1 MHANR
6 IAGRKCRLHRLSM
19 HLKEKVSGTSM
30 REIQAGLEHLE
41 RQEWWR
47 WATALLIML
56 ALSFGVFAL
65 TLPGPQKDFFTHYRW
80 NTAVPGL
87 FATILVFNA
96 FVVYQQIRISRMR
109 RQLSTQIGM
118 LAALEVLR
126 PPTPEEQAGRQERRR
141 AQRYPFDQRLKVK
154 ATLDG
159 EEIVLY
165 GRIIDLSELGLGAVI
180 SGSLE
185 RDAQVSLEFSTGPGR
200 TSLLLTGVVRSVRG
214 FRHGF
219 EFAALEVGDLDRL
232 RSCFPEAALLVSR

>member
-1 MHANR
+1 MR
-6 IAGRKCRLHRLSM
+6 RLSM

-30 REIQAGLEHLE
+30 REIQAGLERLE

-65 TLPGPQKDFFTHYRW
+65 TLPGQKDFFTHYRW

-87 FATILVFNA
+87 FATILIFNV

-109 RQLSTQIGM
+109 RQLSSQIGM

-126 PPTPEEQAGRQERRR
+126 PPTAEEQKGRQERRR
-141 AQRYPFDQRLKVK
+141 ATRHPFDQRLKIK
-154 ATLDG
+154 AQVDG
-159 EEIVLY
+159 EETVLY

-185 RDAQVSLEFSTGPGR
+185 RDTQVSLEFSTGPGR
-200 TSLLLTGVVRSVRG
+200 TSLPLTGVVRSVRG

-219 EFAALEVGDLDRL
+219 EFATVSANDAESI
-232 RSCFPEAALLVSR
+232 RSCFSEAVLVTSR

>member
-1 MHANR
+1 MQ
-6 IAGRKCRLHRLSM
+6 

-30 REIQAGLEHLE
+30 REIQAGLERLE

-47 WATALLIML
+47 WATALIIML
-56 ALSFGVFAL
+56 VLSFGVFAL
-65 TLPGPQKDFFTHYRW
+65 TLPGPQKDFFVHYRW

-87 FATILVFNA
+87 FATILVFNV
-96 FVVYQQIRISRMR
+96 FVIYQQIRISRMR
-109 RQLSTQIGM
+109 RQLSGQIGM

-141 AQRYPFDQRLKVK
+141 AQRYPFDQRLKIK
-154 ATLDG
+154 ASLNG
-159 EEIVLY
+159 EEMILY

-185 RDAQVSLEFSTGPGR
+185 RDAQVSLEFSTGPGKP
-200 TSLLLTGVVRSVRG
+200 SLFLSGVVRSVRG

-219 EFAALEVGDLDRL
+219 EFSAVSANDVEAI
-232 RSCFPEAALLVSR
+232 RSCLPEGVLVTSR